1 MVFKYKSIKDFFFSC
16 NFSIQCSKVKANST
30 SATANAA
37 KSGLFLQRLCSQRIT
52 HLYLYHLPASGT
64 WSSLVF
70 WSLTRRHCYVGIW
83 TAHRFT
89 QTILNLLSFSH
100 QEVRSLW
107 NLFTSKQWEC
117 LLISLSGDPAT
128 LHEQMNLLLNQISGQ
143 QMPVLAPC
151 SKTSQP
157 KPCTTIYSLIFITN
171 P

>member
-1 MVFKYKSIKDFFFSC
+1 M
-16 NFSIQCSKVKANST
+16 KANST

-37 KSGLFLQRLCSQRIT
+37 KNGLFLKRLCSQRIT
-52 HLYLYHLPASGT
+52 HLHLYRLPASGT

-100 QEVRSLW
+100 EEVRSLW

-151 SKTSQP
+151 SKTPQP

>member
-1 MVFKYKSIKDFFFSC
+1 MVFKYKSIKDFFFPAISPSSVQKWKPTPHQQQQTQLRVGSSC
-16 NFSIQCSKVKANST
+16 RGCAPKGSPICTCTIS
-30 SATANAA
+30 
-37 KSGLFLQRLCSQRIT
+37 LL
-52 HLYLYHLPASGT
+52 SGT